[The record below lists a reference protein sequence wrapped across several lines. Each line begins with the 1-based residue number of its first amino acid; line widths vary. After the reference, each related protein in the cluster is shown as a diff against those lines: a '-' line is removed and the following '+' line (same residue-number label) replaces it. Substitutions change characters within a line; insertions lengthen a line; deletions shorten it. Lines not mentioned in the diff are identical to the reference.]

1 MARELHQIG
10 REINDDWRLIGKGV
24 SPYARPYL
32 DALLTLGSIDDDYIA
47 ENADTVVRYFLA
59 NASTYR
65 GEKART
71 LKAELKS
78 MLKY

>member
-1 MARELHQIG
+1 MARELHQIA
-10 REINDDWRLIGKGV
+10 REINDDWRLKGKGV

-32 DALLTLGSIDDDYIA
+32 DALHTLESIDDNYYMDS
-47 ENADTVVRYFLA
+47 ADSVVRYFLA

-65 GEKART
+65 GEKAKA
-71 LKAELKS
+71 LKAELKG